1 MVLGGE
7 LLKNRPTN
15 RNWGSVSLVFDKFLK
30 INIALNFM
38 HGYLMMHKPY
48 GERQETA
55 LEELQLDFLFSL
67 LQVTTFQKA
76 P

>member
-1 MVLGGE
+1 
-7 LLKNRPTN
+7 
-15 RNWGSVSLVFDKFLK
+15 
-30 INIALNFM
+30 M